1 MIKFFEATGKT
12 VDEALDNALAM
23 HGGSLSMVDV
33 DVEVLDSGSKGLFGL
48 GFKMAR
54 VRVSYEVPDEPAAK
68 IERSAEKPLPK
79 SERFEKSGNP
89 EKVEKS
95 EKFEK
100 FEKKEKFGRKEKFEK
115 KPAELPEKPVILAT
129 PIAPAKKDSI
139 KTSFAGNEQPKRQGF
154 DKERFDKDSF
164 DKKKRFA
171 EERRR
176 ALSPEDFAAGSQSAK
191 GFLSGLFGIL
201 HIEPQIEAGEKDD
214 SLCLTVN
221 GNGMGVLIGRRGET
235 LNALQYL
242 TNLVVNHQRKNELIR
257 VFLDVEGYRQDR
269 EATLCALAQKMADK
283 AVASGKRIE
292 MEPMTPGERRIIH
305 TALQEDDRVETASY
319 GTDPYRRVVIN
330 KRRTFA
336 DK

>member
-54 VRVSYEVPDEPAAK
+54 VRISYEVPDEPAAK
-68 IERSAEKPLPK
+68 NKRPAEKPLPRFENKEK
-79 SERFEKSGNP
+79 SERFENFG
-89 EKVEKS
+89 
-95 EKFEK
+95 
-100 FEKKEKFGRKEKFEK
+100 KKEKIE
-115 KPAELPEKPVILAT
+115 EKPAT
-129 PIAPAKKDSI
+129 PISPAKKDST
-139 KTSFAGNEQPKRQGF
+139 KASFANNEQPKRQGF